1 MDIESQKVKKHKHL
15 DWESGLM
22 NMRNWSGDKIK
33 SKSELYK
40 PAQQGFVA
48 PSELNKKKDNSKK

>member
-1 MDIESQKVKKHKHL
+1 MFQKEEKSKKHKHL

-22 NMRNWSGDKIK
+22 NMQNWHGDKIK
-33 SKSELYK
+33 EKSHLYK

-48 PSELNKKKDNSKK
+48 PTELNKKKDNSKK